1 MNSDSTGSI
10 TQQVQSPPTPN
21 DTSNKHLNSFAYN
34 KTKQKNVYWFLLYKT
49 TPTCDHHPL
58 HPEQSSSIHLFHIQ
72 MWTLW
77 CTIEMQPMWTRAL
90 SSPTWGWRSAPHP
103 GCISLS
109 STPLQCTLEMT
120 DRWSLMDD
128 IIEKQQ
134 RWHPN
139 ATTLDTLQNLHCALM
154 LGAWILHTGGADKKP
169 CQSLMPN

>member
-1 MNSDSTGSI
+1 MTHQLNIWTHLHIIKQSKKMSTDSGCTNPHQLVIITLSTQNSAAASTCS
-10 TQQVQSPPTPN
+10 
-21 DTSNKHLNSFAYN
+21 KMF
-34 KTKQKNVYWFLLYKT
+34 
-49 TPTCDHHPL
+49 
-58 HPEQSSSIHLFHIQ
+58 Q

-90 SSPTWGWRSAPHP
+90 SSQTWGWRSAPHP

-109 STPLQCTLEMT
+109 SPPLQCTLEMT